1 MSVGFFPRYSQLGAS
16 SRCRFYMYFQR
27 WLELEPQADIAIFD
41 GFSNDYLRKLYS
53 QTPVKKSIKLR
64 EFLRMILRAFR
75 LPEKLI
81 IEYELVPFLPYKY
94 EKLLIG
100 KRKYI
105 LNIDDNIWEKYRNK
119 PALQDKYDR
128 LCSHAA
134 GVIVANGFLYDKVK
148 ALNPNVCLI
157 PTVVDL
163 DKYNSADGEKFDT
176 FTAVWIGT
184 PVTYKYLES
193 FQEMLQCVFNTP
205 QRKLLIVASSDLQHT
220 RPLKNVNAEYVN
232 WSEAAECGY
241 IKRCH
246 VGIMPLTDDEF
257 SRGKS
262 AYKLL
267 QYQAAGLPLI
277 ASPVGENKKVVL
289 PGINGFLVE
298 NTGQWQQAFEVL
310 EQDAI
315 LYKKYSSGAAEQ
327 AYDYSLQKYFS
338 IYKEFIDKAFAEN

>member
-1 MSVGFFPRYSQLGAS
+1 MSIGFFPRYSQLGAS

-27 WLELEPQADIAIFD
+27 WKAMEPQADIAISD
-41 GFSNDYLRKLYS
+41 GFSDDYLRKLYS
-53 QTPVKKSIKLR
+53 QKRVNKAVQLR
-64 EFLRMILRAFR
+64 EFLRMFFRALH
-75 LPEKLI
+75 LPENLI

-100 KRKYI
+100 KRPYI
-105 LNIDDNIWEKYRNK
+105 LNIDDNIWEKYRNT

-128 LCSHAA
+128 LCSNAA
-134 GVIVANGFLYDKVK
+134 GVIVANEFLYNKVQL
-148 ALNPNVCLI
+148 LNPNVCLI

-163 DKYNSADGEKFDT
+163 DKYNAVTCEKFDV

-193 FQEMLQCVFNTP
+193 FQEVLQSIFNTP
-205 QRKLLIVASSDLQHT
+205 QRKLLIVADAALQEK
-220 RPLKNVNAEYVN
+220 RQLKNVNAEYVS
-232 WSEAAECGY
+232 WSEAAECEY

-267 QYQAAGLPLI
+267 QYQAGHLPLI
-277 ASPVGENKKVVL
+277 ASPVGENKRVVI
-289 PGINGFLVE
+289 PDENGFLAE
-298 NTGQWQQAFEVL
+298 NIAQWQLAFERL
-310 EQDAI
+310 EKDEQ
-315 LYKKYSSGAAEQ
+315 LYEKYSAGAGKM
-327 AYDYSLQKYFS
+327 AYNYSLQKYFT
-338 IYKEFIDKAFAEN
+338 IYKDFINSTFNLK